1 MSGTVRR
8 QAEAPRRRKE
18 RWALSGDGRPNARAR
33 AAPDERPRPKSETT
47 PPRDTTPAEREGEAS
62 GEARAPNQRS
72 RPPKGAALTK
82 KRKGKRKCAHRQDI
96 GNVDARRS
104 KRSGEGSQPGE
115 RSEPPRHSYILL
127 FPSFQSCIQHDVD
140 FVHIIFQ
147 VVIQTDGTIVLV
159 ETMMVQEVDRYPG
172 W

>member
-1 MSGTVRR
+1 MSGTVHR
-8 QAEAPRRRKE
+8 QAGAPRRRKE

-47 PPRDTTPAEREGEAS
+47 PPRDKTSAERGGEAS
-62 GEARAPNQRS
+62 GEARAPKQRS

-82 KRKGKRKCAHRQDI
+82 KRRGKRKCAHRYHL

-115 RSEPPRHSYILL
+115 RSEPPSQSGILL
-127 FPSFQSCIQHDVD
+127 FPSIQSGIQHDVD
-140 FVHIIFQ
+140 FVYIIFE
-147 VVIQTDGTIVLV
+147 VVI
-159 ETMMVQEVDRYPG
+159 
-172 W
+172 